1 MARPDVP
8 RVGRTRQAQPLDPG
22 LRRGDDCNGHARQA
36 ARVTAKQPETEKMEQ
51 TLDVVPRRPHQA
63 LIDAATLRQAAV
75 AAFVKL
81 SPAHLVKS
89 PVMAIVM
96 LGTLLAAL
104 LTATGETP
112 MGFGIA
118 VTLILLVTV
127 LFGNLA
133 EAVAEA
139 RGRGQAASLRRAR
152 KDLVA
157 RRLASA
163 NGDRA
168 GMRGEERQVAA
179 ADLRPGDHVVV
190 SAGEQIP
197 ADGEIVHGLA
207 TINESAVTGES
218 APVLREAGTD
228 RSGVI
233 GGTKV
238 LSDEIVVRVTAEPGA
253 SFLDRMIAL
262 VEGANRQKTPNEI
275 ALTMLLAAM
284 TLTFVIVCATLP
296 AIGAF
301 VGVEV
306 DVMLLIALLVCLIP
320 TTIGGLL
327 PAIGIAG
334 MNRALSAN
342 VLAKSGKAVEVAGD
356 VDVLLLDKTGTITH
370 GDRQATAFHVVA
382 GVDAAQLR
390 DAALL
395 SSLADPTPEG
405 KSIVKLA
412 RAQGSSVVEPD
423 RADYLAFSA
432 QTRMSG
438 VDLPLHTGQPAGDA
452 RVIRKGAGDAIAR
465 HVQSLGG
472 QVPVELQGRIEQ
484 VARAG
489 ATPLVVSEG
498 RQVLG
503 VVELSDVVKHGV
515 KERFARLRAMG
526 VRTVMITGDNPL
538 TAAAIAA
545 EAGVDDYIAEARP
558 EDKLARIRAEQVG
571 GRLVAMVGDGT
582 NDAPALAQADV
593 GLAMNSGTQA
603 AKEAGNMVDL
613 DSDPAKLLA
622 VVEVGKQQLITR
634 GALTTFS
641 LANDISKYFAILP
654 ALFAAAIPSMAALN
668 VMQLSSPSNAVLG
681 ALIFNAL
688 IIPALIP
695 LALRGVR
702 FKPASA
708 TALLRRNMLIYGVG
722 GVLLP
727 FVAIKVIDLL
737 LVAAGVGA

>member
-1 MARPDVP
+1 MTDTSHLGTARRQSVAGLDAAAL
-8 RVGRTRQAQPLDPG
+8 RTS
-22 LRRGDDCNGHARQA
+22 
-36 ARVTAKQPETEKMEQ
+36 
-51 TLDVVPRRPHQA
+51 
-63 LIDAATLRQAAV
+63 LIDSFR
-75 AAFVKL
+75 KL
-81 SPAHLVKS
+81 SPRQAVKS
-89 PVMAIVM
+89 PVMAIVL
-96 LGTLLAAL
+96 LGTILSALITAAVPGN
-104 LTATGETP
+104 TA
-112 MGFGIA
+112 FGVA
-118 VTLILLVTV
+118 VTLTLFVTV
-127 LFGNLA
+127 LFANFA

-139 RGRGQAASLRRAR
+139 RGRGQAASLRAAR
-152 KDLVA
+152 RDLVA
-157 RRLASA
+157 RRL
-163 NGDRA
+163 NGKTRV
-168 GMRGEERQVAA
+168 GGESRVAA
-179 ADLRPGDHVVV
+179 ATLRPGDRVIV
-190 SAGEQIP
+190 SAGELVP
-197 ADGEIVHGLA
+197 ADGEIVEGVA
-207 TINESAVTGES
+207 TINEAAVTGES

-238 LSDEIVVRVTAEPGA
+238 LSDEIVVEVSAEPGH

-284 TLTFVIVCATLP
+284 TLTFLIVVATLP
-296 AIGAF
+296 ALAGF
-301 VGVEV
+301 VGAKI
-306 DVMLLIALLVCLIP
+306 DPLLLIALLVCLIP

-334 MNRALSAN
+334 MNRALQAN

-370 GDRQATAFHVVA
+370 GDRQATVFHPLA
-382 GVDAAQLR
+382 GVDMSQLR

-405 KSIVKLA
+405 KSIVRLA
-412 RAQGSSVVEPD
+412 RELKSTVPEPEK
-423 RADYLAFSA
+423 AHYVQFTA

-438 VDLPLHTGQPAGDA
+438 VDIPLGGRDG
-452 RVIRKGAGDAIAR
+452 RIIRKGAGDSIAQ
-465 HVQSLGG
+465 HVQALGG
-472 QVPVELQGRIEQ
+472 QVVPELAARIEQ
-484 VARAG
+484 VARGG
-489 ATPLVVSEG
+489 ATPLVVAEG
-498 RQVLG
+498 RHILG
-503 VVELSDVVKHGV
+503 VIELSDVVKHGV

-558 EDKLARIRAEQVG
+558 EDKLARIRAEQAG
-571 GRLVAMVGDGT
+571 GRMVAMVGDGT

-641 LANDISKYFAILP
+641 LANDVSKYFAILP
-654 ALFAAAIPSMAALN
+654 ALFAAAIPQMAALN
-668 VMQLSSPSNAVLG
+668 VMHLSSPTNAVMA
-681 ALIFNAL
+681 ALVFNAI

-695 LALRGVR
+695 LALAGVR

-708 TALLRRNMLIYGVG
+708 VSLLRRNMLVYGVG

-727 FVAIKVIDLL
+727 FAAIKLIDLA
-737 LVAAGVGA
+737 LVAVGF

>member
-1 MARPDVP
+1 MTQMTQHSVNAKRP
-8 RVGRTRQAQPLDPG
+8 
-22 LRRGDDCNGHARQA
+22 
-36 ARVTAKQPETEKMEQ
+36 
-51 TLDVVPRRPHQA
+51 A
-63 LIDAATLRQAAV
+63 LLDAAGVKSAV
-75 AAFVKL
+75 LAAFSKL
-81 SPAHLVKS
+81 APNNAFKN
-89 PVMAIVM
+89 PVMAVVWV
-96 LGTLLAAL
+96 GTLLCAVLTL
-104 LTATGETP
+104 LGKSTP
-112 MGFGIA
+112 AIGWS
-118 VTLILLVTV
+118 VTLLLLVTV
-127 LFGNLA
+127 LFANFA

-139 RGRGQAASLRRAR
+139 RGRGQADSLRKAR

-157 RRLASA
+157 RRLKSLSERSEPQRIAAS
-163 NGDRA
+163 
-168 GMRGEERQVAA
+168 E
-179 ADLRPGDHVVV
+179 LRPGDLLIV
-190 SAGEQIP
+190 AQGEIIP
-197 ADGEIVHGLA
+197 ADGEIIEGLA
-207 TINESAVTGES
+207 SINESAVTGES

-238 LSDEIVVRVTAEPGA
+238 LSDQIIVEVTAQPGN

-275 ALTMLLAAM
+275 ALGLLLTTM
-284 TLTFVIVCATLP
+284 TLTFLIVVITLP
-296 AIGAF
+296 AIAAF
-301 VGVEV
+301 VGIQI
-306 DVMLLIALLVCLIP
+306 DPLLLIALLVCLIP

-342 VLAKSGKAVEVAGD
+342 LLAKSGKAVEIAGD

-370 GDRQATAFHVVA
+370 GDRQATHFHA
-382 GVDAAQLR
+382 LPGMQPSRLQE
-390 DAALL
+390 AALL

-412 RAQGSSVVEPD
+412 RQNGVNDEAPKD
-423 RADYLAFSA
+423 ATCIPFSA
-432 QTRMSG
+432 QSRLSG
-438 VDLPLHTGQPAGDA
+438 LDMLDG
-452 RVIRKGAGDAIAR
+452 RSIRKGAIDAIRR
-465 HVQSLGG
+465 HVLAVSGS
-472 QVPVELQGRIEQ
+472 VPPQLQELVDQ
-484 VARAG
+484 VARKG
-489 ATPLVVSEG
+489 ATPLVVADG

-503 VVELSDVVKHGV
+503 VIELSDVVKHGI
-515 KERFARLRAMG
+515 KEKFAKLRAMG
-526 VRTVMITGDNPL
+526 IRTVMITGDNPL

-558 EDKLARIRAEQVG
+558 EDKLARIRQEQERG
-571 GRLVAMVGDGT
+571 HLVAMVGDGT

-641 LANDISKYFAILP
+641 LANDVSKYFAILP
-654 ALFAAAIPSMAALN
+654 ALFAGAIPALAGLN
-668 VMQLSSPSNAVLG
+668 LMQLSSPTNAVLS

-688 IIPALIP
+688 IIPLLIP
-695 LALRGVR
+695 LAMRGVR
-702 FKPASA
+702 VRAANA

-727 FVAIKVIDLL
+727 FPAIKLIDMLL
-737 LVAAGVGA
+737 SASIGV

>member
-1 MARPDVP
+1 MSEMTFQEKNP
-8 RVGRTRQAQPLDPG
+8 RTP
-22 LRRGDDCNGHARQA
+22 
-36 ARVTAKQPETEKMEQ
+36 
-51 TLDVVPRRPHQA
+51 A
-63 LIDAATLRQAAV
+63 LVDAAVLRIATRD
-75 AAFVKL
+75 AFLKL
-81 SPAHLVKS
+81 SPKHLLKS
-89 PVMAIVM
+89 PVMAIVL
-96 LGTLLAAL
+96 LGTLLSAL
-104 LTATGETP
+104 ITLAGQASP
-112 MGFGIA
+112 GFGWS
-118 VTLILLVTV
+118 VTAILLVTV
-127 LFGNLA
+127 LFGNFA
-133 EAVAEA
+133 EAIAEA
-139 RGRGQAASLRRAR
+139 RGRGQASSLRRAR

-157 RRLASA
+157 RRR
-163 NGDRA
+163 DA
-168 GMRGEERQVAA
+168 GGAERSVPAA
-179 ADLRPGDHVVV
+179 ELRPGDTVVV

-197 ADGEIVHGLA
+197 ADGEIIHGLA

-218 APVLREAGTD
+218 APVLRESGTD

-238 LSDEIVVRVTAEPGA
+238 LSDEIIVRITAEPGH

-284 TLTFVIVCATLP
+284 TLTFLIVVATLP
-296 AIGAF
+296 VIGAF
-301 VGVEV
+301 VGAQVAPL
-306 DVMLLIALLVCLIP
+306 LLIALLVCLIP

-356 VDVLLLDKTGTITH
+356 VDVLLLDKTGTITY
-370 GDRQATAFHVVA
+370 GDRQATAFHPLA
-382 GVDAAQLR
+382 GVDASLLR

-395 SSLADPTPEG
+395 ASLADPTPEG
-405 KSIVKLA
+405 KSIVKLS
-412 RAQGSSVVEPD
+412 REQGCTTLEPVL
-423 RADYLAFSA
+423 AHYLQFTA

-438 VDLPLHTGQPAGDA
+438 VDTDDDRGNL
-452 RVIRKGAGDAIAR
+452 RVIRKGAGDAIKR
-465 HVQSLGG
+465 HVEAQGS
-472 QVPVELQGRIEQ
+472 VVTNELTARIEQ
-484 VARAG
+484 VARGG

-498 RQVLG
+498 KHVLG

-515 KERFARLRAMG
+515 KEKFARLRAMG

-545 EAGVDDYIAEARP
+545 EAGVDDYIAEATP
-558 EDKLARIRAEQVG
+558 EDKLARIRLEQSRG
-571 GRLVAMVGDGT
+571 SLVAMVGDGT

-641 LANDISKYFAILP
+641 LANDVSKYFAILP

-668 VMQLSSPSNAVLG
+668 VMQLSSPNNAVLA

-702 FKPASA
+702 FKPAGA
-708 TALLRRNMLIYGVG
+708 TALLRRNMLMYGVG
-722 GVLLP
+722 GVILP
-727 FVAIKVIDLL
+727 FVAIKLIDMAL
-737 LVAAGVGA
+737 AATIGA